1 MSKKRGNVLFVMIF
15 IALVFIT
22 VILMQ
27 VYILYMQINTSVY
40 KVREDIFYIVQNSY
54 FSLDKEE
61 LKYYDY
67 KINEELMIKKIKD
80 IVKLNY
86 SDFVKINNI
95 KYDYLKNEI
104 KINYT
109 IHFSPIVF
117 KMMIGEIRNINFE
130 DNIKLKNME
139 VK

>member
-1 MSKKRGNVLFVMIF
+1 MI
-15 IALVFIT
+15 
-22 VILMQ
+22 
-27 VYILYMQINTSVY
+27 N
-40 KVREDIFYIVQNSY
+40 
-54 FSLDKEE
+54 
-61 LKYYDY
+61 
-67 KINEELMIKKIKD
+67 KIKD

-109 IHFSPIVF
+109 IQFSPIVF

>member
-54 FSLDKEE
+54 FSIDKEE

-67 KINEELMIKKIKD
+67 KINEEQMINKIKD

-109 IHFSPIVF
+109 IYFSPIVF
-117 KMMIGEIRNINFE
+117 KMMIGKTKNINFE

>member
-1 MSKKRGNVLFVMIF
+1 MNKKRGNILFIM
-15 IALVFIT
+15 VFIGF
-22 VILMQ
+22 VLIILILMQ
-27 VYILYMQINTSVY
+27 VYILYIQINSFVY
-40 KVREDIFYIVQNSY
+40 PIKQNIFYIVQNTY
-54 FSLDKEE
+54 FSIDKES

-67 KINEELMIKKIKD
+67 KVNEDLMIKKINS
-80 IVKLNY
+80 IIKLNY
-86 SDFVKINNI
+86 NNCVSINDI

-109 IHFSPIVF
+109 VHFSPIVF
-117 KMMIGEIRNINFE
+117 KNIIGKTKDINFE

>member
-15 IALVFIT
+15 IALVFII

-67 KINEELMIKKIKD
+67 KINEEQMIKKIKD

-109 IHFSPIVF
+109 IYFSPIVF
-117 KMMIGEIRNINFE
+117 KMMIGETKNINFE

>member
-109 IHFSPIVF
+109 IQFSPIVF
-117 KMMIGEIRNINFE
+117 KMIIGEIRNINFE